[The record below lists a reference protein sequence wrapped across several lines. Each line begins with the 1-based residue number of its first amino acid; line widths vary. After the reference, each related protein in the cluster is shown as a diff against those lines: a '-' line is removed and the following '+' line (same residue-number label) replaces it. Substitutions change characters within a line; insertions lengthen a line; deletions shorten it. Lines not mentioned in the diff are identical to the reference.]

1 MPILR
6 LIALLA
12 TFLAASV
19 VTAPAVAAPMHALA
33 MHGEPKYPADFRNT
47 GYVDPAAPKGGRLV
61 MSKAGSF
68 DSLNPFII
76 RGNRADGVSLT
87 FDTLMTRGL
96 DEPFTLYG
104 LIAESVEVPDDRSWV
119 IFRLRPEA
127 RFHDGKPVTADD
139 VIFSLETLR
148 DHGRPN
154 HHTYYSQ
161 VTKIEKLS
169 PRAVKLTFGAT
180 ADRELPLI
188 LGLLPV
194 LPRHWFVGR
203 AFDRPGLD
211 IIPGTGP
218 YRVES
223 VNPGRSITY
232 RRDPNYWGRD
242 LPINRGRYNFD
253 RIRYDYFR
261 DDDMALEA
269 FKAGAIDFRAETS
282 PRKWASAYE
291 GDALRQGRIVK
302 RVLPNGLPAGLNG
315 MVFNTRRP
323 VFRDIRVR
331 AALVE
336 AFNFEWLNQK
346 LFFGAYSRTM
356 GVFDNSELSAPLA
369 PGADEMKLAAELGAS
384 KHPALMRPLKP
395 PPSSDPADGGRGN
408 LAKAKAA
415 LDALGYRLK
424 AGVLNGPDGRPFRF
438 EIMLDDPSNL
448 RVAQQ
453 YARDLARLGIAAEA
467 RLVDAAQYQER
478 MTTYDFDMAV
488 YFWGQSLS
496 PGNEQAFYW
505 GSAAADRPGTRNYM
519 GVKDPLIDRL
529 VGRITAARTRAELVT
544 ATRLLDRVLRA
555 GIYVIPLYHLK
566 GDRVAYWRRIA
577 MPSSTPLTGYAFET
591 WWDTGRSSR

>member
-1 MPILR
+1 MLTR
-6 LIALLA
+6 LLA
-12 TFLAASV
+12 LALFLAAS
-19 VTAPAVAAPMHALA
+19 PALAQPMHGIA
-33 MHGEPKYPADFRNT
+33 MHGEPKYKAGFQHTD
-47 GYVDPAAPKGGRLV
+47 YVNPAAPKGGRLV

-104 LIAESVEVPDDRSWV
+104 LIAESVEVPEDRSWV

-127 RFHDGKPVTADD
+127 RFHDGKPVTVED
-139 VIFSLETLR
+139 VIFSIETLR

-161 VTKIEKLS
+161 VTKMEKVG
-169 PRAVKLTFGAT
+169 PRAVKLTFGAS
-180 ADRELPLI
+180 ADRELPMI

-194 LPRHWFVGR
+194 LPRHWFKGR
-203 AFDRPGLD
+203 VFDQPSLD
-211 IIPGTGP
+211 IIPGTGA
-218 YRVES
+218 YRVDS
-223 VNPGRSITY
+223 VSPGRSISY
-232 RRDPNYWGRD
+232 RRDPNYWGRN

-253 RIRYDYFR
+253 VVRYDYFR

-269 FKAGAIDFRAETS
+269 FKAGTVDFRAETS
-282 PRKWASAYE
+282 PRKWASAYD
-291 GDALRQGRIVK
+291 GNALREGRIVK

-315 MVFNTRRP
+315 LVFNTRRP
-323 VFRDIRVR
+323 VFRDMRVR
-331 AALVE
+331 TALLE

-346 LFFGAYSRTM
+346 LFYGAYSRTM
-356 GVFDNSELSAPLA
+356 GVFDNSELSAPLK
-369 PGADEMKLAAELGAS
+369 PGADELALAAELHAS
-384 KHPALMRPLKP
+384 GHPALRAPLQP
-395 PPSSDPADGGRGN
+395 PPRSDPNDGGRGN

-415 LDALGYRLK
+415 LDRLGYRLVNGALTDP
-424 AGVLNGPDGRPFRF
+424 AGKPLAF

-453 YARDLARLGIAAEA
+453 YARDLARLGIHADA
-467 RLVDAAQYQER
+467 RLVDSAQYQER
-478 MTTYDFDMAV
+478 MTTYDFDMVV

-505 GSAAADRPGTRNYM
+505 GTAAADRPGTRNYM
-519 GVKDPLIDRL
+519 GVKDPLIDKL

-544 ATRLLDRVLRA
+544 ATRLLDRVLRT
-555 GIYVIPLYHLK
+555 GVYVIPLYHLK
-566 GDRVAYWRRIA
+566 GDRVAYWSRIA
-577 MPSSTPLTGYAFET
+577 MPAVTPLTGYAPET
-591 WWDTGRSSR
+591 WWATGK

>member
-1 MPILR
+1 MGTRHSLAMSIRLFALLVL
-6 LIALLA
+6 LIAA
-12 TFLAASV
+12 PALAAG
-19 VTAPAVAAPMHALA
+19 PMHGIA
-33 MHGEPKYPADFRNT
+33 MHGEPKYKAGFRHT
-47 GYVDPAAPKGGRLV
+47 DYVNPTAPKGGRIV

-76 RGNRADGVSLT
+76 RGNRADGVSLM

-104 LIAESVEVPDDRSWV
+104 LIAESVEVPEDRSWA
-119 IFRLRPEA
+119 IFRLRPES
-127 RFHDGKPVTADD
+127 RFHDGKPVTVDD

-148 DHGRPN
+148 DKGRPN

-161 VTKIEKLS
+161 VTKIERVG
-169 PRAVKLTFGAT
+169 PRGVKFSFGAS

-188 LGLLPV
+188 LGLMPI
-194 LPRHWFVGR
+194 LPRHWFRSR
-203 AFDRPGLD
+203 AFDRPSLD
-211 IIPGTGP
+211 VIPGTGP

-253 RIRYDYFR
+253 VVRYDYFR

-269 FKAGAIDFRAETS
+269 FKAGAVDFRAETS
-282 PRKWASAYE
+282 PRKWASGYD
-291 GDALRQGRIVK
+291 GKALRDGRIIM

-315 MVFNTRRP
+315 LVFNTRRP
-323 VFRDIRVR
+323 VFSDIRVR

-346 LFFGAYSRTM
+346 LFYGAYSRTR
-356 GVFDNSELSAPLA
+356 GVFDNSELSAPLQ
-369 PGADEMKLAAELGAS
+369 PGKDELALAAALGAS
-384 KHPALMRPLKP
+384 GHPALRAPLKP
-395 PPSSDPADGGRGN
+395 PPVSAPGDEGRGN
-408 LAKAKAA
+408 LARAKAA
-415 LDALGYRLK
+415 FDALGYKVVKGALTDPNGK
-424 AGVLNGPDGRPFRF
+424 AFSF
-438 EIMLDDPSNL
+438 EIMLDDPANL

-453 YARDLARLGIAAEA
+453 YARDLARLGIHVDA
-467 RLVDAAQYQER
+467 RLVDSAQYQER
-478 MTTYDFDMAV
+478 MTTYDFDMVV

-505 GSAAADRPGTRNYM
+505 GVAAADRPGTRNYM
-519 GVKDPLIDRL
+519 GVKDPLIDTL
-529 VGRITAARTRAELVT
+529 VVRITAARTRSELVT

-555 GIYVIPLYHLK
+555 GLYVIPLYHLQ
-566 GDRVAYWRRIA
+566 GDRVAYWNRIA
-577 MPSSTPLTGYAFET
+577 MPAVTPLTGYAPET
-591 WWDTGRSSR
+591 WWATGG

>member
-1 MPILR
+1 M
-6 LIALLA
+6 LIRPLLFLALL
-12 TFLAASV
+12 LAA
-19 VTAPAVAAPMHALA
+19 PAFAAGPMHGIA
-33 MHGEPKYPADFRNT
+33 MHGEPKYQAGFRHT
-47 GYVDPAAPKGGRLV
+47 DYVNPAAPKGGRLV
-61 MSKAGSF
+61 MSRAGSF

-119 IFRLRPEA
+119 IFRLRPQA
-127 RFHDGKPVTADD
+127 RFHDGAPVTADD
-139 VIFSLETLR
+139 VIFSLTTLR

-161 VTKIEKLS
+161 VTRIEKLG
-169 PRAVKLTFGAT
+169 PRAVKFSFGAT

-194 LPRHWFVGR
+194 LPKHWFRNRV
-203 AFDRPGLD
+203 FDQPSLD
-211 IIPGTGP
+211 VIPGTGP
-218 YRVES
+218 YRVGAVS
-223 VNPGRSITY
+223 AGRSITY
-232 RRDPNYWGRD
+232 RRDPDYWGRN

-253 RIRYDYFR
+253 LVRFDYFR

-269 FKAGAIDFRAETS
+269 FKAGSIDFRVETS
-282 PRKWASAYE
+282 PRKWASAYD
-291 GDALRQGRIVK
+291 GKALREGRIVM

-315 MVFNTRRP
+315 LVFNTRRP
-323 VFRDIRVR
+323 IFRDIRVR
-331 AALVE
+331 RALVD
-336 AFNFEWLNQK
+336 AFHFEWLNQK
-346 LFFGAYSRTM
+346 LFYGAYSRTV
-356 GVFDNSELSAPLA
+356 GVFDNSELSAPLR
-369 PGADEMKLAAELGAS
+369 PGADELELAAALGAS
-384 KHPALMRPLKP
+384 NHPALRAPLSLP
-395 PPSSDPADGGRGN
+395 PVAEAGDGGRTN
-408 LAKAKAA
+408 LAMAKTA
-415 LDALGYRLK
+415 LDGLGYRLK
-424 AGVLNGPDGRPFRF
+424 DGVLVGPGGNAFRF

-453 YARDLARLGIAAEA
+453 YARDLARLGIEADA

-519 GVKDPLIDRL
+519 GVKDPLIDKL
-529 VGRITAARTRAELVT
+529 VERITAARTRAGLVT

-555 GIYVIPLYHLK
+555 GVYVIPLYHLK
-566 GDRVAYWRRIA
+566 GDRVAYWNRIA
-577 MPSSTPLTGYAFET
+577 MPAVTPLTGYAFET
-591 WWDTGRSSR
+591 WWAPGR

>member
-1 MPILR
+1 MALR
-6 LIALLA
+6 LLVLLSLLIVTPAIAA
-12 TFLAASV
+12 G
-19 VTAPAVAAPMHALA
+19 PMHGIA
-33 MHGEPKYPADFRNT
+33 MHGAPKYSAGFEHTD
-47 GYVDPAAPKGGRLV
+47 YVNPAAPKGGRLV
-61 MSKAGSF
+61 LSRAGSF

-76 RGNRADGVSLT
+76 RGNRADGVSLV

-104 LIAESVEVPDDRSWV
+104 LVAESIEVPDDRSWV

-127 RFHDGKPVTADD
+127 RFHDGKPVTVDD

-161 VTKIEKLS
+161 VTRIDRVG
-169 PRAVKLTFGAT
+169 PRGVKFTFGAS

-194 LPRHWFVGR
+194 LPRHWFDNR
-203 AFDRPGLD
+203 QFDRPSLD
-211 IIPGTGP
+211 VIPGTGP

-223 VNPGRSITY
+223 VSPGRSITY
-232 RRDPNYWGRD
+232 RRDPGYWGRD
-242 LPINRGRYNFD
+242 LPINRGRFNFD
-253 RIRYDYFR
+253 EVRYDYFR

-269 FKAGAIDFRAETS
+269 FKAGSVDFRAESS
-282 PRKWASAYE
+282 PRKWASAY
-291 GDALRQGRIVK
+291 DSKALRDGRIVK

-315 MVFNTRRP
+315 LVFNTRRP
-323 VFRDIRVR
+323 MFRDIRVR

-346 LFFGAYSRTM
+346 LFYGAYSRTR
-356 GVFDNSELSAPLA
+356 GVFDNSELSAPLT
-369 PGADEMKLAAELGAS
+369 PGKDELALAAELGAS
-384 KHPALMRPLKP
+384 SHPALRGPLTP
-395 PPSSDPADGGRGN
+395 PPVSGPDDGGRVN
-408 LAKAKAA
+408 LAKAKTAF
-415 LDALGYRLK
+415 DALGYK
-424 AGVLNGPDGRPFRF
+424 VVNGVLTGQDGMPFTF
-438 EIMLDDPSNL
+438 EIMLDDPANL

-453 YARDLARLGIAAEA
+453 YARDLERLGIHVDA
-467 RLVDAAQYQER
+467 RLVDSAQYQER

-505 GSAAADRPGTRNYM
+505 GVAAADSPGTRNYM

-529 VGRITAARTRAELVT
+529 VQRITAARTRAGLVT

-555 GIYVIPLYHLK
+555 GVYVIPLYHLK
-566 GDRVAYWRRIA
+566 GDRVAYWTRIA
-577 MPSSTPLTGYAFET
+577 MPAVTPLTGYAPET
-591 WWDTGRSSR
+591 WWSTGK

>member
-1 MPILR
+1 MATR
-6 LIALLA
+6 LLALLLFLTA
-12 TFLAASV
+12 APALAAG
-19 VTAPAVAAPMHALA
+19 AMHGIA
-33 MHGEPKYPADFRNT
+33 MHGEPKYKAGFQHPE
-47 GYVDPAAPKGGRLV
+47 YVNPAAPKGGRMV

-76 RGNRADGVSLT
+76 RGNRADGVSLA

-127 RFHDGKPVTADD
+127 RFHDGKPVTVDD

-148 DHGRPN
+148 DKGRPN

-161 VTKIEKLS
+161 VTRIE
-169 PRAVKLTFGAT
+169 RVGQRGVKFSFGAS

-194 LPRHWFVGR
+194 LPRHWFKGR
-203 AFDRPGLD
+203 EFDQPSLD
-211 IIPGTGP
+211 VIPGTGP

-223 VNPGRSITY
+223 VNPGRGITY

-253 RIRYDYFR
+253 VVRYDYFR

-269 FKAGAIDFRAETS
+269 FKAGTVDFRAETS
-282 PRKWASAYE
+282 PRKWAGAYD
-291 GDALRQGRIVK
+291 GKALRARRIVM

-315 MVFNTRRP
+315 LVFNTRRP
-323 VFRDIRVR
+323 VFRDVRAR
-331 AALVE
+331 AALVD

-346 LFFGAYSRTM
+346 LFYGAYARTR
-356 GVFDNSELSAPLA
+356 GVFDNSELSAPLQ
-369 PGADEMKLAAELGAS
+369 PGKDELALAAELGAS
-384 KHPALMRPLKP
+384 GHPALRAPLKP
-395 PPSSDPADGGRGN
+395 PPVSAPGDDGRGN

-415 LDALGYRLK
+415 FDALGYK
-424 AGVLNGPDGRPFRF
+424 VVNGVLTDPKGKAFSF
-438 EIMLDDPSNL
+438 EIMLDDPANL

-453 YARDLARLGIAAEA
+453 YARDLARLGIHADA
-467 RLVDAAQYQER
+467 RLVDSAQYQER
-478 MTTYDFDMAV
+478 MTTYDFDMV
-488 YFWGQSLS
+488 MYFWGQSLS

-505 GSAAADRPGTRNYM
+505 GVAAADRPGTRNYM
-519 GVKDPLIDRL
+519 GVKDPLIDTL

-555 GIYVIPLYHLK
+555 GVYVIPLYHLK
-566 GDRVAYWRRIA
+566 GDRVAYWNRIA
-577 MPSSTPLTGYAFET
+577 MPAVTPLTGYAPET
-591 WWDTGRSSR
+591 WWSTRK

>member
-1 MPILR
+1 MPIR
-6 LIALLA
+6 LLAVLALLV
-12 TFLAASV
+12 AAPV
-19 VTAPAVAAPMHALA
+19 AAAAPMHGIA
-33 MHGEPKYPADFRNT
+33 MHGEPKYKAGFSHTD
-47 GYVDPAAPKGGRLV
+47 YVNPDAPKGGRLV

-127 RFHDGKPVTADD
+127 RFHDGRPVTADD

-161 VTKIEKLS
+161 VTRIEKLG
-169 PRAVKLTFGAT
+169 PRAVKLSFGAT
-180 ADRELPLI
+180 ADRELPMI

-194 LPRHWFVGR
+194 LPKHWFEGR
-203 AFDRPGLD
+203 VFDQPSLD
-211 IIPGTGP
+211 AIPGTGP
-218 YRVES
+218 YKVETVS
-223 VNPGRSITY
+223 PGRSITY
-232 RRDPNYWGRD
+232 RRDPGYWGRD

-253 RIRYDYFR
+253 RVRFDYFR

-269 FKAGAIDFRAETS
+269 FKAGSVDFRAETS
-282 PRKWASAYE
+282 PRKWASAYDGE
-291 GDALRQGRIVK
+291 ALRDGRIVM

-323 VFRDIRVR
+323 LFRDRRVR
-331 AALVE
+331 EALVE
-336 AFNFEWLNQK
+336 AFNFEWLNEK
-346 LFFGAYSRTM
+346 LFYGAYARTM
-356 GVFDNSELSAPLA
+356 GIFDNSELSAPLE
-369 PGADEMKLAAELGAS
+369 PGPDERRLADELGAS
-384 KHPALMRPLKP
+384 DHPALRAPLRP
-395 PPSSDPADGGRGN
+395 PPRAGDGGRAN
-408 LAKAKAA
+408 LARAKSM
-415 LDALGYRLK
+415 LDALGYRLRNGALADP
-424 AGVLNGPDGRPFRF
+424 AGAPFRF

-453 YARDLARLGIAAEA
+453 YARDLARLGIRAEP

-529 VGRITAARTRAELVT
+529 VERITAARTRAGLVT
-544 ATRLLDRVLRA
+544 AARLLDRVIRA
-555 GIYVIPLYHLK
+555 GVYVIPLYHLK
-566 GDRVAYWRRIA
+566 GDRVAYWNRIA
-577 MPSSTPLTGYAFET
+577 MPEVTPLTGYAFET
-591 WWDTGRSSR
+591 WWAGGR